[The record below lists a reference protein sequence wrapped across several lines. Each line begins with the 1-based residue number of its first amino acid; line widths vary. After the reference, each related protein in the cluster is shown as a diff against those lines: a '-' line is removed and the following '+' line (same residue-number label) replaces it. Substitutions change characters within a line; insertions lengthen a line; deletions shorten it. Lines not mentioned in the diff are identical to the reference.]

1 MVLDKFDLKSLF
13 SEMIKLGLED
23 LRNGKGRTFGNGV
36 AKLLDDMLMRQEPLL
51 SCILGNYEG
60 DEGHEYRLN
69 NAGLKMN
76 WRVVRHYKDNSRR
89 FMCVIAGDQFD
100 DYEVLGPQLRSLIKQ
115 RGCCYWTYEDGRR
128 KWEELQDRLR
138 KEQEEVIEHAR

>member
-1 MVLDKFDLKSLF
+1 
-13 SEMIKLGLED
+13 
-23 LRNGKGRTFGNGV
+23 
-36 AKLLDDMLMRQEPLL
+36 
-51 SCILGNYEG
+51 
-60 DEGHEYRLN
+60 
-69 NAGLKMN
+69 
-76 WRVVRHYKDNSRR
+76 
-89 FMCVIAGDQFD
+89 MCVIAGDQID